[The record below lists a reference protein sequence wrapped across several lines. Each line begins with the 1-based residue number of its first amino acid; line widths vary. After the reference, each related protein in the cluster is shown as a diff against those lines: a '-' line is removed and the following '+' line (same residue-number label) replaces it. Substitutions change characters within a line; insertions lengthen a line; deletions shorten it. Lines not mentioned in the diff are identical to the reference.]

1 MMEKAN
7 GRNIEQGERII
18 DGEEGDVSKMQ
29 EDGVQKRSSGKR
41 KNGED
46 GGGNVVLNVLEDGI
60 EDVLGVN
67 DVHQRVVLGG
77 DVEQVLDCL
86 GVCGVLV
93 ALHVQNNEIGFGN
106 IRYAAPG
113 LDQTF
118 ALELIG
124 DQNRSASQR
133 SNEFIF
139 SVVH

>member
-1 MMEKAN
+1 T
-7 GRNIEQGERII
+7 
-18 DGEEGDVSKMQ
+18 GDDV
-29 EDGVQKRSSGKR
+29 
-41 KNGED
+41 
-46 GGGNVVLNVLEDGI
+46 GGLVVLYVLDDGL
-60 EDVLGVN
+60 EAVLGVH

-133 SNEFIF
+133 RNEFIF

>member
-1 MMEKAN
+1 MSFMYLTMVLKL
-7 GRNIEQGERII
+7 
-18 DGEEGDVSKMQ
+18 
-29 EDGVQKRSSGKR
+29 SSAYMTF
-41 KNGED
+41 
-46 GGGNVVLNVLEDGI
+46 I
-60 EDVLGVN
+60 
-67 DVHQRVVLGG
+67 QRVVLGG

-133 SNEFIF
+133 RNEFIF